1 MLGHMTLE
9 FELVRRLSNIIARVE
24 DSVVF
29 VLTTTVVVAMAA
41 AACVTGRRVS
51 FDEIAQF

>member
-1 MLGHMTLE
+1 M
-9 FELVRRLSNIIARVE
+9 RRLSNIIARVK

-51 FDEIAQF
+51 FDEIAQL

>member
-1 MLGHMTLE
+1 M
-9 FELVRRLSNIIARVE
+9 RRLSNIIARVE

-29 VLTTTVVVAMAA
+29 VLTTTVVAAMAA
-41 AACVTGRRVS
+41 AACVTRRRVS